1 MKYTVVVIYKQKND
15 VDDDDTCPTRV
26 LPDVELVHVLCL
38 EARTSRAPHTVAE
51 EADRICQVLKAL
63 VVELGVCKLR

>member
-1 MKYTVVVIYKQKND
+1 MMIPAQQD
-15 VDDDDTCPTRV
+15 F

-63 VVELGVCKLR
+63 VVELVVCKLR